1 MRSPGAISLPC
12 AKERFTKQLHD
23 RVCRITHY
31 RRIIAPSENFSPWG
45 QLRVNPSEQTS
56 KLPRRRIYF
65 VDDHPL
71 VREWLA
77 SMVALEPDLEVCGQA
92 GEAAPALAAVP
103 QARPDLMVVDLSLP
117 RGSGLH
123 LIKEMRAE
131 FPEVRLLVL
140 SMHDEAS
147 VAERAFRAG
156 AHGYAVK
163 SESGP
168 LIIDGIRTV
177 LEGKFYTS
185 PSLTAQLAGRMF
197 ASGAR
202 SGESPEE
209 LLSDREME
217 VFRLRGKGRSP
228 KEIADRLHVSV
239 KTVGSY
245 DARIKEKLGLA
256 DAGELMREA
265 VLWHDRQ
272 RGL

>member
-1 MRSPGAISLPC
+1 
-12 AKERFTKQLHD
+12 
-23 RVCRITHY
+23 
-31 RRIIAPSENFSPWG
+31 
-45 QLRVNPSEQTS
+45 
-56 KLPRRRIYF
+56 
-65 VDDHPL
+65 
-71 VREWLA
+71 
-77 SMVALEPDLEVCGQA
+77 
-92 GEAAPALAAVP
+92 
-103 QARPDLMVVDLSLP
+103 MVVDLSLP
-117 RGSGLH
+117 RGSGLD
-123 LIKEMRAE
+123 LIKSMRAQ
-131 FPEVRLLVL
+131 FPAVRLLVL

-163 SESGP
+163 RESGP
-168 LIIDGIRTV
+168 RIIDGIRTV
-177 LEGKFYTS
+177 LEGKFYAS

-197 ASGAR
+197 GAGAR

-217 VFRLRGKGRSP
+217 VFRLRGQGRSP
-228 KEIADRLHVSV
+228 KEIADRLGVSV

-245 DARIKEKLGLA
+245 DARIKEKLGLD

>member
-1 MRSPGAISLPC
+1 VKPEVPPGRQA
-12 AKERFTKQLHD
+12 
-23 RVCRITHY
+23 
-31 RRIIAPSENFSPWG
+31 
-45 QLRVNPSEQTS
+45 
-56 KLPRRRIYF
+56 RRRIFF

-92 GEAAPALAAVP
+92 EDAAAALETVP
-103 QARPDLMVVDLSLP
+103 RARPDLMVVDLSLP
-117 RGSGLH
+117 RGSGLD
-123 LIKEMRAE
+123 LIKDMRSK

-163 SESGP
+163 RESGP
-168 LIIDGIRTV
+168 RIIDGIRAV
-177 LEGKFYTS
+177 LEGKFYAS
-185 PSLTAQLAGRMF
+185 PSLTAQLAGRLF
-197 ASGAR
+197 SGIAGR
-202 SGESPEE
+202 GGSPEE
-209 LLSDREME
+209 LLSDREMD
-217 VFRLRGKGRSP
+217 VFRLRGQGFSA
-228 KEIADRLHVSV
+228 KEIADRLGVSV

-245 DARIKEKLGLA
+245 DARIKEKLALS

-265 VLWHDRQ
+265 VLWQDRQ